1 MKRQIIIPVI
11 TAIVG
16 IFIGFLIFSGSTNEV
31 VEQFTEEKA
40 QIWTCSMHPQ
50 IRKTEPGDCPICGM
64 DLIPLDESAGDN
76 PLVFQMSDD
85 AVRIANIETTVVGVG
100 NESSGVLTLSGRLTT
115 DETTASSLVTHIPG
129 RIEKLFV
136 SFTGDRV
143 YKGQKIAQIYSPN
156 LISAQGELFEAY
168 KVKDTHPELLEAAK
182 NKLRYWKIPDSEINT
197 ILKSGVTREYF
208 NIYAEHNGV
217 VTKRKISVGD
227 YLGQGGVL
235 FDLQNLNSLWAVF
248 DVYEKDLE
256 AIKVGEEIMFTTP
269 ALKGKTFSSK
279 IVFIDPLINPSTRT
293 TSVRLEVS
301 NTNNLLKPEMFI
313 TGTLHGKS
321 LDSRK
326 QIFVPKSA
334 VLWTGERSVVYV
346 KLPGTDIPS
355 FEYREILLGS
365 SSSNQYEVLDGL
377 TQGDEVVTNGAF
389 VIDASAQLNN
399 RSSMMNRNLLG
410 VETTESTI
418 STPDL
423 SKETPETFKK
433 QLNSVVSTYLKL
445 KDALVEAKNNEAK
458 KFAEQMEKEMTKVD
472 MKLLKGESHMYW
484 MEKSEKINKAI
495 KLIISGKT
503 IDLQRASF
511 DELSVELISCAQ
523 AFGLTED
530 KLYVQYCPMADNN
543 KGAYWL
549 SNQTKI
555 RNPYFGDQ
563 MLTCGEIKDSIRERK
578 VQSVKPAPMQGHNH

>member
-1 MKRQIIIPVI
+1 MKRQIIIPII

-31 VEQFTEEKA
+31 MEQNTEEKA

-143 YKGQKIAQIYSPN
+143 YKGQKIAQIYSAN

-168 KVKDTHPELLEAAK
+168 KIKDTHPELLEAAK
-182 NKLRYWKIPDSEINT
+182 NKLRYWKIPESEINT

-217 VTKRKISVGD
+217 VTKRKVSVGD
-227 YLGQGGVL
+227 YLMQGGVL

-301 NTNNLLKPEMFI
+301 NTSNLLKPEMFI

-365 SSSNQYEVLDGL
+365 SSGKQYEVLEGL

-410 VETTESTI
+410 VETSKSAI
-418 STPDL
+418 STPDF
-423 SKETPETFKK
+423 SKETPATFKK
-433 QLNSVVSTYLKL
+433 QLNVVVSTYLNL
-445 KDALVEAKNNEAK
+445 KDALVESKSNEAK
-458 KFAEQMEKEMTKVD
+458 TFAEQMEKETARVD
-472 MKLLKGESHMYW
+472 MKQLKGEAHMYW
-484 MEKSEKINKAI
+484 MEKVDKMNEAI
-495 KLIISGKT
+495 KLINSGKN

-511 DELSVELISCAQ
+511 DELSVELISSAQ

-578 VQSVKPAPMQGHNH
+578 VQSVKPASMQGHNH

>member
-31 VEQFTEEKA
+31 VEQNTEEKA

-64 DLIPLDESAGDN
+64 DLIPLDENAGDN

-85 AVRIANIETTVVGVG
+85 AVRIANIQTTTVGG
-100 NESSGVLTLSGRLTT
+100 DDESSGILTLSGKLTT
-115 DETTASSLVTHIPG
+115 DETMASSLVSHIPG
-129 RIEKLFV
+129 RIEKLYI

-143 YKGQKIAQIYSPN
+143 YEGQKIAQIYSPN
-156 LISAQGELFEAY
+156 LISAQGELFEAN
-168 KVKDTHPELLEAAK
+168 KIKNSHPELLEAAK
-182 NKLRYWKIPDSEINT
+182 NKLRYWKVPERDINE
-197 ILKSGVTREYF
+197 ILKSGVAKEYF
-208 NIYAEHNGV
+208 NIYADHSGV
-217 VTKRKISVGD
+217 ITKRKVSVGD

-235 FDLQNLNSLWAVF
+235 FDLQNLNSLWAEF

-256 AIKVGEEIMFTTP
+256 LIKIGEEISFTTP
-269 ALKGKTFSSK
+269 ALKGKTFTSK

-293 TSVRLEVS
+293 AAVRLEVP
-301 NTNNLLKPEMFI
+301 NTNNLLKPDMFI
-313 TGTLHGKS
+313 TGTLHG
-321 LDSRK
+321 RK
-326 QIFVPKSA
+326 VEVPKQLYIPKSA

-355 FEYREILLGS
+355 FEYREILLGNS
-365 SSSNQYEVLDGL
+365 SGNQYEVLDGL
-377 TQGDEVVTNGAF
+377 ALGDEVVTNGAF

-410 VETTESTI
+410 VETTKSAI
-418 STPDL
+418 STPDF
-423 SKETPETFKK
+423 SKETPATFKK
-433 QLNSVVSTYLKL
+433 QLNVVVSTYLKL
-445 KDALVEAKNNEAK
+445 KDALVESKNKEAK
-458 KFAEQMEKEMTKVD
+458 TFAKQMEKEMARVD
-472 MKLLKGESHMYW
+472 MKQLKGEAHMYW
-484 MEKSEKINKAI
+484 MEKADKMNEAI
-495 KLIISGKT
+495 KLIFSGKN

-511 DELSVELISCAQ
+511 DELSVELISSAQ

-563 MLTCGEIKDSIRERK
+563 MLTCGEIKDSIKERK